1 MTRGLR
7 LPPAAVAI
15 LVLAALALL
24 SIVERRAKGD
34 PGEDVSG
41 TNTPGHFDYY
51 TLVMS
56 WSPTHCASE
65 DGEDD
70 REQCARRDGR
80 RYAFVLH
87 GLWPQHERGYPL
99 NCPTRRKPYVPEP
112 LIEAMGDIM
121 PGRGLVIHEYR
132 AHGTC
137 SGLDPAG
144 YFSLSRRLFE
154 KITIPDRFVNPYE
167 TQFVGPKE
175 LVDELVEVNP
185 GLEPEMIAVTCGGPG
200 NRLKDMRVCFTKGG
214 EFRACGANENEG
226 RSCRA
231 QKMHVPPV
239 RSTRTGAL
247 APRSISGFD

>member
-1 MTRGLR
+1 MLNRSTLG
-7 LPPAAVAI
+7 PGAAVLM
-15 LVLAALALL
+15 LVLALALL
-24 SIVERRAKGD
+24 AIVERGANGGPGD
-34 PGEDVSG
+34 EGAPSGSNSPGD
-41 TNTPGHFDYY
+41 FDYY

-112 LIEAMGDIM
+112 VIEAMGDIM

-144 YFSLSRRLFE
+144 YYALSRRLFE
-154 KITIPDRFVNPYE
+154 KIAIPDRFVNPFE
-167 TQFVGPKE
+167 TQFVGPDE
-175 LVDELVEVNP
+175 LVDELVEANP

-200 NRLKDMRVCFTKGG
+200 NRLRDVRVCFTKEG
-214 EFRACGANENEG
+214 EFRACGENETEG
-226 RSCRA
+226 RVCRA

-247 APRSISGFD
+247 AP